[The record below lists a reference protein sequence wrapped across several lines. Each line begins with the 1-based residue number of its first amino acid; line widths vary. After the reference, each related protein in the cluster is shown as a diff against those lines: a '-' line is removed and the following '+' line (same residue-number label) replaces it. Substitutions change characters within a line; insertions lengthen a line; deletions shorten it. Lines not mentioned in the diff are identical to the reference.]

1 MKNKF
6 ISTLT
11 ILFVG
16 LTAFSQSIQLSSLS
30 PDVFCSTGRDTMR
43 FSVNYTNI
51 PQNSNVVFY
60 QSTNPAFNPYLG
72 QGDSIGFIN
81 VGSNTTGGGGQVTT
95 TCPEILGI
103 FIDACDQG
111 GVLREVD
118 NEYMVITSGNTGF
131 NVSSLKIQLPNSSI
145 NVSGCPFS
153 TPSAATMTQL
163 RNGTCDATTLIAAGQ
178 ADFIPANA
186 IVIIFTGRGA
196 LYNYNFSSYCSSGQP
211 IYILQNSCSPGTA
224 NFVNNAPN
232 SCPSN
237 GYRATSIT
245 VGTCTDK
252 LTYFACSLTPF
263 DNTNP
268 NANDGNYVIHLP
280 NTDTSSITN
289 GGIRNNASDKCNGLR
304 FDSIS
309 GATIIKF
316 PIPNDGSANPVTNF
330 CNTGYHYIKAITH
343 PNGSQPVSNTLQYK
357 LICLDVATNVNNL
370 SFCSGGNAAV
380 NISSTDP
387 NATFSWSVS
396 GGTSITGA
404 SAGTGSSINQTLN
417 YSGATKDS
425 LTYNITALDG
435 GCSSTKSVKVVVNK
449 CSTDPCD
456 SWLNLN
462 DTPSGISCGDLDIV
476 GNKVTVECLFNKF
489 PPVTSPHLVSKHQL
503 ATAVNYA
510 IGPLNAEITTTNNGY
525 VLLQA
530 PCPPDP
536 NKTYHVAMV
545 YDGAT
550 FKYYR
555 NGSLVAS
562 TNCSGN
568 LINNDILLTIG
579 QINQATGPDFEQFK
593 GYMNEVRIWNIA
605 RTQSEIQANMF
616 SSLPNPTTLTGLKGY
631 YVFDNLLNKQGNSA
645 FNGTILG
652 TAQINKTNPQ
662 CVLSPLNAPTI
673 NLGIDTSYCGTFT
686 RTLSTGNAAT
696 VWTNNVGIPSVTASQ
711 ITVTQP
717 GTYKATINSSCG
729 NVSDFITISASP
741 GITFDF
747 GANTTS
753 VCVGGSISLGAG
765 NTFDNYTWSTGASTN
780 SITVTQP
787 GIYWVDVFKNGCKGS
802 DTINVIQIDKEPK
815 PNLGVD
821 LALCLPISNQFSTGK
836 ANTTWFLN
844 GAQVGTGATF
854 TATQTGTYVARLTN
868 SCGDV
873 SDTVIITQSNTQ
885 QPINLGNDTSFCGSF
900 SKVLST
906 GNAATVWS
914 TGVTASSI
922 TVTQPGTYT
931 ATINTGCGVA
941 TDSIKITQSG
951 GVIFDFGANTTS
963 VCVGGSISLGAGN
976 TFDNYIWSTG
986 ASTNSINITQ
996 PGKYWVDVFK
1006 NGCKGSDTITVIQID
1021 KEPKP
1026 NLGKDTS
1033 FCGNF
1038 SKTLSTGN
1046 TQTEWFRNGTAVTTA
1061 ASLVINQSGTY
1072 VARIANSC
1080 GIVSDTIII
1089 SAANALSLNLGNDT
1103 TLCTGNALVLNA
1115 TVSGSNI
1122 TYLWNTG
1129 EQTPR
1134 ITVTQFSRY
1143 DVEVS
1148 NGSCTVADTI
1158 LVDFTD
1164 PPVITSLGADTSI
1177 CGAISFPLFT
1187 GDAGTIWSTGVTG
1200 PTITVTQP
1208 GRYIAENKNLCGSA
1222 KDTIV
1227 IGQFALPTVNI
1238 GRDSTICDSVTLS
1251 VGNGNYTSIL
1261 WNTNDTTPS
1270 IVVSTSGVFT
1280 VRVAN
1285 ANCTNTDSV
1294 RIKKDCFYDVYIP
1307 TAFSPNG
1314 DGVNDVYVPLSNI
1327 KGMVVIDFVIFNRW
1341 GEKVF
1346 ESKDFAPTYI
1356 VATNAPTDITK
1367 GWNGLFK
1374 GELAQQDDYVYF
1386 FTAKM
1391 PDDEVKIYKGTFAL
1405 LR

>member
-1 MKNKF
+1 
-6 ISTLT
+6 
-11 ILFVG
+11 
-16 LTAFSQSIQLSSLS
+16 
-30 PDVFCSTGRDTMR
+30 
-43 FSVNYTNI
+43 
-51 PQNSNVVFY
+51 VV
-60 QSTNPAFNPYLG
+60 
-72 QGDSIGFIN
+72 
-81 VGSNTTGGGGQVTT
+81 
-95 TCPEILGI
+95 
-103 FIDACDQG
+103 
-111 GVLREVD
+111 
-118 NEYMVITSGNTGF
+118 
-131 NVSSLKIQLPNSSI
+131 
-145 NVSGCPFS
+145 
-153 TPSAATMTQL
+153 
-163 RNGTCDATTLIAAGQ
+163 
-178 ADFIPANA
+178 
-186 IVIIFTGRGA
+186 
-196 LYNYNFSSYCSSGQP
+196 
-211 IYILQNSCSPGTA
+211 
-224 NFVNNAPN
+224 
-232 SCPSN
+232 
-237 GYRATSIT
+237 
-245 VGTCTDK
+245 
-252 LTYFACSLTPF
+252 
-263 DNTNP
+263 
-268 NANDGNYVIHLP
+268 
-280 NTDTSSITN
+280 
-289 GGIRNNASDKCNGLR
+289 
-304 FDSIS
+304 
-309 GATIIKF
+309 
-316 PIPNDGSANPVTNF
+316 
-330 CNTGYHYIKAITH
+330 
-343 PNGSQPVSNTLQYK
+343 
-357 LICLDVATNVNNL
+357 
-370 SFCSGGNAAV
+370 GNAAV

-404 SAGTGSSINQTLN
+404 SPGTGSTINQTLN

-425 LTYNITALDG
+425 LTYNITAIDG
-435 GCSSTKSVKVVVNK
+435 GCSSTTSVKVVVNK
-449 CSTDPCD
+449 CTTCNAF
-456 SWLNLN
+456 NLGN
-462 DTPSGISCGDLDIV
+462 DTTYCGPF
-476 GNKVTVECLFNKF
+476 TR
-489 PPVTSPHLVSKHQL
+489 
-503 ATAVNYA
+503 
-510 IGPLNAEITTTNNGY
+510 
-525 VLLQA
+525 VL
-530 PCPPDP
+530 
-536 NKTYHVAMV
+536 K
-545 YDGAT
+545 
-550 FKYYR
+550 
-555 NGSLVAS
+555 
-562 TNCSGN
+562 SGN
-568 LINNDILLTIG
+568 
-579 QINQATGPDFEQFK
+579 ATS
-593 GYMNEVRIWNIA
+593 VW
-605 RTQSEIQANMF
+605 S
-616 SSLPNPTTLTGLKGY
+616 TG
-631 YVFDNLLNKQGNSA
+631 VTADSITVNA
-645 FNGTILG
+645 LG
-652 TAQINKTNPQ
+652 TYYAT
-662 CVLSPLNAPTI
+662 CGAFTDTI
-673 NLGIDTSYCGTFT
+673 KFT
-686 RTLSTGNAAT
+686 AA
-696 VWTNNVGIPSVTASQ
+696 
-711 ITVTQP
+711 
-717 GTYKATINSSCG
+717 
-729 NVSDFITISASP
+729 P

-765 NTFDNYTWSTGASTN
+765 NTFDKYKWNTGDSTN
-780 SITVTQP
+780 SISITQP
-787 GIYWVDVFKNGCKGS
+787 GIYWVDVFKNVCKGS

-815 PNLGVD
+815 PNLGAD

-844 GAQVGTGATF
+844 SAQVGTGATY

-906 GNAATVWS
+906 GNVATVWS
-914 TGVTASSI
+914 TGDTAASI

-931 ATINTGCGVA
+931 ATINAGCGIA
-941 TDSIKITQSG
+941 TDAITITQTG

-976 TFDNYIWSTG
+976 NFDKYKWNTG
-986 ASTNSINITQ
+986 DSTNSISLTQ
-996 PGKYWVDVFK
+996 PGIYWLDVFK

-1026 NLGKDTS
+1026 NLGKDTTY
-1033 FCGNF
+1033 CGNF
-1038 SKTLSTGN
+1038 TETLSTGN
-1046 TQTEWFRNGTAVTTA
+1046 AQTEWFRNGSTVTTA
-1061 ASLVINQSGTY
+1061 ASLIINQSGTY

-1200 PTITVTQP
+1200 PTITVIQP

-1346 ESKDFAPTYI
+1346 ESKDFPPTYI
-1356 VATNAPTDITK
+1356 VANNAPTDITK